1 MTTKI
6 KGSNLDPAMNIVT
19 TGSLNVGSISLN
31 GTSLTTDTLTEGT
44 TNLYF
49 TNTRARAAIS
59 AGTAVAITSGSIAI
73 SQAVA
78 TTDNVSFNN
87 LTLAGELRGPATLV
101 IDLSAIGDNTGTVV
115 IKGNLQVDG
124 TTTTIIAT
132 TLSIDDK
139 NIVLADGVA
148 DSAAADGA
156 GITVAGAVATLTYLH
171 TGTKWALNKPLDITR
186 GLIATGHTSLGDVAG
201 SEGFRAYVPTVAGT
215 WLSTQTTGT
224 VNFLGTEG
232 TSLPLVINSNNNY
245 LSVRT
250 GTLGSI
256 CSEQLRVTHTVGATY
271 YVSITGSVSGQPRI
285 QALGNSVALAISG
298 NGANGLTFWS
308 NSFTTQ
314 QFGVSHTATAV
325 NYLNATG

>member
-6 KGSNLDPAMNIVT
+6 KGSNLDPAINIVT

-59 AGTAVAITSGSIAI
+59 AGTGVAITSRSIAI
-73 SQAVA
+73 GQAVA

-101 IDLSAIGDNTGTVV
+101 IDPSAGDNTGTVF

-132 TLSIDDK
+132 TLSIGDK
-139 NIVLADGVA
+139 NIVLADGAA

-171 TGTKWALNKPLDITR
+171 TGTKWALNKPLDITG
-186 GLIATGHTSLGDVAG
+186 GLIATG
-201 SEGFRAYVPTVAGT
+201 
-215 WLSTQTTGT
+215 
-224 VNFLGTEG
+224 
-232 TSLPLVINSNNNY
+232 
-245 LSVRT
+245 
-250 GTLGSI
+250 
-256 CSEQLRVTHTVGATY
+256 
-271 YVSITGSVSGQPRI
+271 
-285 QALGNSVALAISG
+285 
-298 NGANGLTFWS
+298 
-308 NSFTTQ
+308 
-314 QFGVSHTATAV
+314 
-325 NYLNATG
+325 